1 MKTRPPPATHPPLPS
16 TSLHLKCSPSQRTV
30 APRCPVG
37 SSLWVREGQSRTS
50 GAYLKEGVKKKIPIS
65 ASRMK
70 YLLGNTMQQRPLLYS
85 GHSINQLW
93 NKSWRDIQRA
103 AAKKRKGVTLISKDV
118 RKLYFL
124 YFWLSH
130 LLQDWLK
137 NAEYY
142 CVIDLSNK
150 LDDLPALSAYAP
162 AYPCT
167 LDPCPRCTWPESFT
181 RQFVQISLKLIALH
195 GRQIAVNAETLPI
208 LICRLD
214 SYEYK

>member
-1 MKTRPPPATHPPLPS
+1 MKTSPHLPLPS
-16 TSLHLKCSPSQRTV
+16 TSLHLKCSPSQRIV

-50 GAYLKEGVKKKIPIS
+50 GAHLKEGVKKKIPIS

-70 YLLGNTMQQRPLLYS
+70 YLLGNTMQRRPLLYS

-93 NKSWRDIQRA
+93 NKSWRDTQRA

-130 LLQDWLK
+130 LLQGWLK
-137 NAEYY
+137 NAVYD
-142 CVIDLSNK
+142 CVIDLSYK
-150 LDDLPALSAYAP
+150 LDDLPALSAGAP
-162 AYPCT
+162 ACPCT
-167 LDPCPRCTWPESFT
+167 LDPLPSLHMTRVFYKAICADFSKPNCIAWWTNCSQYWHFTNTW
-181 RQFVQISLKLIALH
+181 
-195 GRQIAVNAETLPI
+195 
-208 LICRLD
+208 
-214 SYEYK
+214 